1 MKLKNLFVI
10 TAAALAAAPA
20 LADINIGVVASL
32 TGPAAALGAET
43 RKAVSLFP
51 TSVGGEKVNFILLD
65 DATDPTAA
73 VKNVRKL
80 ISEDKVDAILG
91 PNLISTAVAMAD
103 VANGEK
109 VPMISVAPLDVSGDK
124 RGFVF
129 RSEPSADLM
138 VQRVVADMVA
148 AGVKTVGFIGFSDS
162 WGEVLHKA
170 LTKAA
175 EGKITIVATERYGR
189 ADPSVQAQILK
200 LISAKPDAVFVGAS
214 GTPAAMPQ
222 ITLRERG
229 FKGRIYQSHG
239 VTSKEFLRVGGKNVE
254 GALIP
259 VGPVLVAEQLP
270 DSHPTKKNAVA
281 FVQTLEAKYGPD
293 SRSTFAGA
301 TWDAW
306 LLLQNAIAGA
316 QKGKAKAGT
325 PEYRAALRD
334 GIEKTSKLV
343 GTNGVYSM
351 AAGDHAGYDAS
362 AIVMIKVENN
372 HWKLVK

>member
-1 MKLKNLFVI
+1 MTKLKNLFALTVG
-10 TAAALAAAPA
+10 ALAAMPA
-20 LADINIGVVASL
+20 LADINVGVVASM

-43 RKAVSLFP
+43 RKAVSMFP
-51 TSVGGEKVNFILLD
+51 TTVGGEKINFILLD
-65 DATDPTAA
+65 DTTDPTAA

-91 PNLISTAVAMAD
+91 PNLISTATAMAD
-103 VANGEK
+103 VANTEK

-138 VQRVVADMVA
+138 VQRVVSDMVA
-148 AGVKTVGFIGFSDS
+148 NGVKTVGFIGFSDS
-162 WGEVLHKA
+162 WGELLHKA

-175 EGKITIVATERYGR
+175 DSKINIVASERYGR
-189 ADPSVQAQILK
+189 ADPSVQAQVLK
-200 LISAKPDAVFVGAS
+200 IISAKPDAVFVGAS

-239 VTSKEFLRVGGKNVE
+239 VTSKEFLRVGGKAVE

-270 DSHPTKKNAVA
+270 DTHPTKKNGVA
-281 FVQTLEAKYGPD
+281 FVQALEAKYGPD

-301 TWDAW
+301 SWDAW
-306 LLLQNAIAGA
+306 LLLQNALGNAL
-316 QKGKAKAGT
+316 KGKAKPGT
-325 PEYRAALRD
+325 PEFRAAVREN
-334 GIEKTSKLV
+334 IEKNKLV

-351 AAGDHAGYDAS
+351 SATDHAGYDPS
-362 AIVMIKVENN
+362 AIVLIKVENN